1 MDIICT
7 FALRLKVSEYIR
19 FTLASLHGKIR
30 CRRCITGTRRV
41 VQLVHDE
48 MYNWYTT
55 SCTTGISYPLK
66 ESKLARNIT
75 WNSLEKY

>member
-19 FTLASLHGKIR
+19 LTLASLHGKIR
-30 CRRCITGTRRV
+30 CTRCITGTRRV

-55 SCTTGISYPLK
+55 SCATGDVRVVQLVCAGMYSWYVIGRGL
-66 ESKLARNIT
+66 
-75 WNSLEKY
+75 